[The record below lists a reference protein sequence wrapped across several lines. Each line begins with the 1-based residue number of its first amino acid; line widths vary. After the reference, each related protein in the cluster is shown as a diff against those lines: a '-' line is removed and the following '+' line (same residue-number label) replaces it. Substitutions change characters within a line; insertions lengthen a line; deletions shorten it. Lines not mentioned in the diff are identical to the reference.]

1 MDYYKEVA
9 ISRSD
14 ILPLVYFIISMFQR
28 EKNHRQGI
36 SEKSDLIGGYI
47 DRWINKL
54 SENIIFNKVLLE
66 NKDYK
71 VVNDYFIYG
80 NDKNSRADKN
90 APDILGLK
98 TNNGDIIR
106 FAEFN
111 NKTWIKCS
119 NMPYIE
125 VKTYKTNQKLIVIRE
140 TQLQDDNFYVLVESN
155 FAPDYLI
162 SLFADDVFDD
172 SFLNLLK
179 MDSSFIKN
187 NEHGMISQTRKINCL
202 NYDNLGT
209 LKLLAV
215 MKGEDIRTN
224 AIKVNSK
231 ENICYFKDVE
241 EVSEV
246 RRPDTDVTLKDFF
259 KNERNTYNDKKIIP
273 FEADKP
279 DKIIIKSTLK
289 TCMYIEVLDD
299 CCIYDVN
306 LSKGKTYKIL
316 IEEFRR
322 SSTASE
328 YVMLKR
334 KLRNKLDKT
343 EELISILDDIAY
355 KKQCSE

>member
-162 SLFADDVFDD
+162 RYLQTMFLTIVF
-172 SFLNLLK
+172 
-179 MDSSFIKN
+179 
-187 NEHGMISQTRKINCL
+187 
-202 NYDNLGT
+202 
-209 LKLLAV
+209 
-215 MKGEDIRTN
+215 
-224 AIKVNSK
+224 
-231 ENICYFKDVE
+231 
-241 EVSEV
+241 
-246 RRPDTDVTLKDFF
+246 
-259 KNERNTYNDKKIIP
+259 
-273 FEADKP
+273 
-279 DKIIIKSTLK
+279 
-289 TCMYIEVLDD
+289 
-299 CCIYDVN
+299 
-306 LSKGKTYKIL
+306 
-316 IEEFRR
+316 
-322 SSTASE
+322 
-328 YVMLKR
+328 
-334 KLRNKLDKT
+334 
-343 EELISILDDIAY
+343 
-355 KKQCSE
+355 